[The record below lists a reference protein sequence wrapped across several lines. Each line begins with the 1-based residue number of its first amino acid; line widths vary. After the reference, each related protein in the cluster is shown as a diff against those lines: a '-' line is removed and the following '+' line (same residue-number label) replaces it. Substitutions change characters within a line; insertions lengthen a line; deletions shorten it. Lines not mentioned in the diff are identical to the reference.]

1 MKWKCWKEDYE
12 TLIAAGCK
20 CPHECCKEEE
30 E

>member
-20 CPHECCKEEE
+20 CPHECCEVEE
-30 E
+30 